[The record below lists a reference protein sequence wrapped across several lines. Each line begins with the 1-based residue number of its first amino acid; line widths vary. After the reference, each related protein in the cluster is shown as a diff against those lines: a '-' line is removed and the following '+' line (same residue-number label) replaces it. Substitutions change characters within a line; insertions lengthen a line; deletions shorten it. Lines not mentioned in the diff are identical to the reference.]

1 MIAPNN
7 GLKRLAKAGVVV
19 VILLLLTWAVKEG
32 WFEHLTDSNWVAR
45 FVKTN
50 GLYGWGILLLAG
62 GFFTAVG
69 GPRQVIAFV
78 FGFAIG
84 GWQGA
89 LYSTLAALLGC
100 AISFYV
106 ARLTFRSSLQRRF
119 GRRLQKFENLVI
131 RNTWLKVLMIR
142 LLPVG
147 SNLLT
152 NLFAGA
158 THVPAR
164 GFMVGSTIGY
174 LPQMLIFSFAGAGL
188 GLSDHIQ
195 LSISIVLF
203 LVSSII
209 GAYLYRS
216 RLQHQVDELITEDKE
231 TVK

>member
-1 MIAPNN
+1 MAPNN